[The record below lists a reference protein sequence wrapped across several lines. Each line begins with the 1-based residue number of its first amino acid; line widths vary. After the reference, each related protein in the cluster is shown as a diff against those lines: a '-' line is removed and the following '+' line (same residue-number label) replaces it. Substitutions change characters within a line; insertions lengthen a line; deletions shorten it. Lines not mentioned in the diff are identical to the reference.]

1 MHRVPSSVETLISP
15 RMSNFKRNLRVLPRP
30 ASGAPPTP
38 WAHNKET
45 CRQGKPRTNSHLKRT
60 RNYLYRVHC
69 FPPLISDWR
78 IWGTWERNF
87 TSTPQIATQR
97 GTFQGRKIMLLLQRR
112 CSWFCSEYYIPS
124 RIFSSSSLI
133 RTPPRLF
140 SSSNS
145 LCAAPRSTWRDWEA
159 CMATVQIR
167 WFHEIAFAFCIM
179 EEEEKDEK
187 MEAK

>member
-1 MHRVPSSVETLISP
+1 MKRSLVRKCQIS
-15 RMSNFKRNLRVLPRP
+15 RRNLRVLPRP

-38 WAHNKET
+38 CAHIKET

-60 RNYLYRVHC
+60 RNYLYRAHC

-97 GTFQGRKIMLLLQRR
+97 GTLQVRRKITLLLQRR
-112 CSWFCSEYYIPS
+112 CSWFCSKYYIPS

-145 LCAAPRSTWRDWEA
+145 LCAAPRST
-159 CMATVQIR
+159 
-167 WFHEIAFAFCIM
+167 
-179 EEEEKDEK
+179 
-187 MEAK
+187 